1 MTQLEIDIQVLE
13 GTIRT
18 LNDMIA
24 KLESIR

>member
-18 LNDMIA
+18 LNDALLTEMSA
-24 KLESIR
+24 Y

>member
-18 LNDMIA
+18 LNDVLLTEMSA
-24 KLESIR
+24 Y